1 MKAFL
6 ISDNHDTLVLMKLA
20 GIKGVVAHGR
30 EESLKAFS
38 QALSMRN
45 LGVLLVTEIVAE
57 VGLCSSCRVSGLQ
70 MDSFRLAVWRLINW
84 QSFSRARIEYSFQK
98 MCSNWPLT

>member
-38 QALSMRN
+38 QALSMRD

-57 VGLCSSCRVSGLQ
+57 TVPDKVGEMRRSGKPPLLVEIP
-70 MDSFRLAVWRLINW
+70 DRHGSRRGEDFLTRYIREAIGVRL
-84 QSFSRARIEYSFQK
+84 E
-98 MCSNWPLT
+98 

>member
-45 LGVLLVTEIVAE
+45 ASNPASVDVFVGGPGDDTYVGGNGENLYTWELRGGDDTIVNNSAKSTLWLGGEI
-57 VGLCSSCRVSGLQ
+57 G
-70 MDSFRLAVWRLINW
+70 
-84 QSFSRARIEYSFQK
+84 RAHV
-98 MCSNWPLT
+98 

>member
-30 EESLKAFS
+30 EESLRAFS
-38 QALSMRN
+38 QALAMRD

-57 VGLCSSCRVSGLQ
+57 TIPDRVSAMRERGAAPLLVEIP
-70 MDSFRLAVWRLINW
+70 DRHGSRRGGDFLTRYIREAIGVRLG
-84 QSFSRARIEYSFQK
+84 
-98 MCSNWPLT
+98 

>member
-30 EESLKAFS
+30 EESLNAFS
-38 QALSMRN
+38 RALAMRD

-57 VGLCSSCRVSGLQ
+57 TVPDKVVEMRRSGKPPLLVEIP
-70 MDSFRLAVWRLINW
+70 DRHGSRRKEDFLTRYIREAIGVRL
-84 QSFSRARIEYSFQK
+84 E
-98 MCSNWPLT
+98 